1 MEFHKKNTGWKDMT
15 KQNINRKEIL
25 SSHSNL
31 QVFLHP
37 YDLLKLIGV
46 FIINLVAT
54 LSAKFVHCLF

>member
-1 MEFHKKNTGWKDMT
+1 MT